1 MQSIQDPPLV
11 SCFCKQPSFQCGI
24 KQRFADIEPR
34 RVYRNCYRVF
44 YRVPPTGPMTSE
56 PAKLLL
62 FYTGTNTATNG
73 IMSLPGDWEGHKP
86 PKLQSRGNHFGS
98 CCHRLPFFS
107 LEHRALRLSQH
118 RVGCADTSRPIPTI
132 GLAQTFRSAIPY
144 HASNKRRPK
153 GPRQPDCIG
162 STHCNVDLE
171 SVY

>member
-73 IMSLPGDWEGHKP
+73 IMSLPGNWEGHKP
-86 PKLQSRGNHFGS
+86 PKTPIKRKPRWELLSS
-98 CCHRLPFFS
+98 APFF
-107 LEHRALRLSQH
+107 LS
-118 RVGCADTSRPIPTI
+118 
-132 GLAQTFRSAIPY
+132 
-144 HASNKRRPK
+144 
-153 GPRQPDCIG
+153 
-162 STHCNVDLE
+162 
-171 SVY
+171 

>member
-73 IMSLPGDWEGHKP
+73 IMSLPGDWGRP
-86 PKLQSRGNHFGS
+86 QTLIRGN
-98 CCHRLPFFS
+98 RLGAV
-107 LEHRALRLSQH
+107 L
-118 RVGCADTSRPIPTI
+118 
-132 GLAQTFRSAIPY
+132 
-144 HASNKRRPK
+144 
-153 GPRQPDCIG
+153 IG
-162 STHCNVDLE
+162 SLFSFLSAMLTTLLFA
-171 SVY
+171 SRLIFGMALP